1 MTKRIL
7 FCSYREKSNLLTC
20 SSVRSVAKQKNVL
33 LHFSMISLIF
43 LTLLIKVLPYFWFV
57 DATIIGLRSEIAKL
71 LSCAEELEIMRHF
84 KTEFEKTESENAR

>member
-1 MTKRIL
+1 M
-7 FCSYREKSNLLTC
+7 FDHEQC

-33 LHFSMISLIF
+33 LRFSMISIIF
-43 LTLLIKVLPYFWFV
+43 LTYLLKVLLYFWFV

-84 KTEFEKTESENAR
+84 KTEFEKTESENTR

>member
-7 FCSYREKSNLLTC
+7 FCSYREKSNLLAC
-20 SSVRSVAKQKNVL
+20 SSVRSVTKQKNVL
-33 LHFSMISLIF
+33 LHFSMISIIF
-43 LTLLIKVLPYFWFV
+43 LTYLLKVLLYFWFV

>member
-1 MTKRIL
+1 
-7 FCSYREKSNLLTC
+7 
-20 SSVRSVAKQKNVL
+20 
-33 LHFSMISLIF
+33 MISIIF
-43 LTLLIKVLPYFWFV
+43 LTYLLKVLLIYFWFV